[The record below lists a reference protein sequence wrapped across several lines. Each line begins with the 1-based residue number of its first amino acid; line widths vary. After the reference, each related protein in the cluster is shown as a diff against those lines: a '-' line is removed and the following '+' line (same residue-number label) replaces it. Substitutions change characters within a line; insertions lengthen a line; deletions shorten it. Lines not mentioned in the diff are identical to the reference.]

1 MFDSILKG
9 GIIMIPI
16 ISCSILALAIFIE
29 RFWSTKKEKV
39 IPADLFVTVER
50 LIKET
55 KIGEALYMC
64 GRNDSCLSR
73 IILAGLKSHGRRIAD
88 IKEAIEEAGRREVAS
103 LDRYTGILGTIANIT
118 PLLGLLGTVS
128 GMIKAFNVI
137 AAGGV
142 GDPAVLAGG
151 ISEALITTASGLS
164 VAIPT
169 FVAYKFLMGRADR
182 LVLDMEEH
190 SLNLV
195 ELLKDE
201 EAIHRELNH
210 NQTETAQASSEQ

>member
-16 ISCSILALAIFIE
+16 ISCSIFALAIFIE
-29 RFWSTKKEKV
+29 RLWSTKKEKV

-73 IILAGLKSHGRRIAD
+73 IILAGLKSHGRRTAD

-169 FVAYKFLMGRADR
+169 FVAYKFLTGRADR

-201 EAIHRELNH
+201 GVVQRERSYD
-210 NQTETAQASSEQ
+210 QTDTAQASSEL